1 MNARVFTN
9 AVRLGRMGLIWYAI
23 GVAITIATGSLGES
37 AMQGQG
43 EALKKI
49 VEGLPPAVLAMFKMS
64 LSSFASPVGYMCA
77 RGLSLLWPIIMI
89 AFAAGSAGGVSSMLE
104 RGTIHFELSLPV
116 SRTNWF
122 LSRILAGLL
131 GFGVLMLVTF
141 AALSVAVQADWWRF
155 MMLGLAFGFL
165 WLGVGYAVAAFAR
178 DRGLVTGVVFGLFGL
193 EFLLATL
200 SSTISGVGWLGNLSI
215 WNNYAPEAVMNNG
228 VPWGTVALWTAF
240 GVFGF
245 GLALWRWR
253 TRDIP
258 A

>member
-1 MNARVFTN
+1 MNAKVFAN
-9 AVRLGRMGLIWYAI
+9 AFRLGRMGLLWYAI
-23 GVAITIATGSLGES
+23 GMMVVILTGALGES
-37 AMQGQG
+37 AMQGQS

-49 VEGLPPAVLAMFKMS
+49 VEGLPPALLAMFKIN
-64 LSSFASPVGYMCA
+64 LSSFSNPVGYMSA
-77 RGLSLLWPIIMI
+77 RALSLLWPIFVI
-89 AFAAGSAGGVSSMLE
+89 AFAAGSAGGVSSMIE

-116 SRTNWF
+116 ARTNWF
-122 LSRILAGLL
+122 FSRILAGLL

-141 AALSVAVQADWWRF
+141 VMQSVLVQASWWRF
-155 MMLGLAFGFL
+155 AVFGLAFGIL
-165 WLGVGYAVAAFAR
+165 WLGIGYAVAAFAR

-200 SSTISGVGWLGNLSI
+200 ASTISGVGWLGNLSI
-215 WNNYAPEAVMNNG
+215 WTNYTPEAVMNDG
-228 VPWGTVALWTAF
+228 VPWGTVALWTAI
-240 GVFGF
+240 GVIGF

>member
-1 MNARVFTN
+1 MNARVLTN

-23 GVAITIATGSLGES
+23 GVAIVIATGALGES

-43 EALKKI
+43 AALQEIIK
-49 VEGLPPAVLAMFKMS
+49 GLPPALLAVFKMS

-77 RGLSLLWPIIMI
+77 RGLSLLWPIVII
-89 AFAAGSAGGVSSMLE
+89 AFAAGSAGGISLMLE

-116 SRTNWF
+116 SRSDWF

-131 GFGVLMLVTF
+131 GLGLLMLVTF
-141 AALSVAVQADWWRF
+141 AALSVAVQANWWRF
-155 MMLGLAFGFL
+155 MMLGLAFGIL
-165 WLGVGYAVAAFAR
+165 WLGVAYAFAAFAR
-178 DRGLVTGVVFGLFGL
+178 DRGLVTGMVFGLFGF
-193 EFLLATL
+193 EFLLSTL
-200 SSTISGVGWLGNLSI
+200 SSTISGLGWLSNFSM
-215 WNNYAPEAVMNNG
+215 WSNYAPEAVMNDG
-228 VPWGTVALWTAF
+228 VPWGTVATWIAF
-240 GVFGF
+240 GIFGF